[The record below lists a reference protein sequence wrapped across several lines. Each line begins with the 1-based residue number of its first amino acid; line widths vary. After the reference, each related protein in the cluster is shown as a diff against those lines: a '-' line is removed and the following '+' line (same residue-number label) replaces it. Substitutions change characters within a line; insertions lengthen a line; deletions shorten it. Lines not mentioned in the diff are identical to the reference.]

1 MQLKLIVKA
10 LWIGATMTIP
20 GVSGGTMA
28 VVTGIYE
35 DLIHAVNGFRKEPKK
50 YIGFLL
56 QFVIS
61 AGAGFL
67 LLARLVTWLLEQPQL
82 GEITKCFFCGVV
94 FGGVPLLVKKAD
106 IHKWSVSHILC
117 LLLGAG
123 IVLGLGQI
131 PQGLFSTGTGFVFYL
146 LQLVGGFLIAIAFVL
161 PGISTSHMLYILG
174 LYEVV
179 LQKAYAF
186 RFWELIPLAIGG
198 ILGTF
203 LTADGLEKLLER
215 YPSQVYM
222 AIVGFVAGSVVT
234 LLPIGGFHQIL
245 WDVVVCVAGFVSMFL
260 ISGKGI

>member
-1 MQLKLIVKA
+1 MQLKLIAKA

-35 DLIHAVNGFRKEPKK
+35 DLIHAVNGLRKEPKNH
-50 YIGFLL
+50 IGFLL
-56 QFVIS
+56 QFVLS

-67 LLARLVTWLLEQPQL
+67 LLARVITWLLEQPQL
-82 GEITKCFFCGVV
+82 GEITRCFFCGIVL
-94 FGGVPLLVKKAD
+94 GGIPLLVKKAD
-106 IHKWSVSHILC
+106 IHKWSVSHVLC
-117 LLLGAG
+117 LFFGAG

-131 PQGLFSTGTGFVFYL
+131 PQGLFSTGTGLTFYL
-146 LQLVGGFLIAIAFVL
+146 LQLAGGILIAIALVL

-179 LQKAYAF
+179 LQKVYTF

-203 LTADGLEKLLER
+203 LTAGALEQLLER

-222 AIVGFVAGSVVT
+222 AIVGFVAGSMVT
-234 LLPIGGFHQIL
+234 LMPTSGFHLII
-245 WDVVVCVAGFVSMFL
+245 WDLLVCVIGFTGMFL
-260 ISGKGI
+260 LSKRGI